1 MGKRN
6 KRNSQIKSK
15 PDFLSSLAGLSLEE
29 LDSIQKAAP
38 MAFQSKLQSALS
50 SNDTEELLKANL
62 YLGEINKT
70 SPHIQS
76 VFFDP
81 NDLAGNGKGFKDSK
95 GALSFSTLRR
105 MGDIYIIRAIVNTR
119 IEQVQNFLHF
129 SEDEQKE
136 GYTIRRKKSLFK
148 EEKEDEL
155 SNEDKRKIEN
165 IVKFLENGGWNEKW
179 DNIDSFQ
186 EFVRKITFDSLTLD
200 QLAFEIVRS
209 RDWELKKFRAIDAS
223 LIRFLDTVDPRQREA
238 FEGYRFKGYLP
249 RYCMVWDDMIIHNPM
264 TKEPILYYPWELGFG
279 IRNKTSNIRKNG
291 YGTSE
296 LETLVEIITWIL
308 WGMSY
313 NGLFFKQGSQPKGF
327 INVKN
332 ANISP
337 STLNEFRQ
345 AWMQTMRGVEN
356 SHRVPVING
365 IDLEWV
371 DLQKCLH
378 PESNV
383 ITREGNKTLSD
394 LLGSEKE
401 VFNEIW
407 DGKKFTKA
415 RIYKTQVKKVFGLEL
430 KNRLK
435 IRTSDN
441 HRFLVLR
448 NNKFEWV
455 ERKDLVRDDYVLVN
469 KNVVEQEECNSLFYK
484 GKEVESD
491 LFDLIGWII
500 GDGYIDTG
508 NKSRKTIHTF
518 YHPTKE
524 DDIIEYHLSLCEK
537 YGINAKKYIQ
547 NFSESQLEKEKARGK
562 FKTLSPYQIRIIIC
576 DCEFYDWFRAL
587 GFNNSKQKKNV
598 ASFLYSTKSEYRC
611 AFLRG
616 WFSADGHC
624 DYQSGYRINLA
635 CSNHELQ
642 QQCREL
648 LICEGIQ
655 CTSFEEKQN
664 SKGLSKTRKDSVLL
678 IRNTE
683 LFIEKIGFLQ
693 QYKNDSL
700 PEKKKSWYIKDD
712 APKEYI
718 MYLATELRLY
728 YKNLS
733 KEEQCLSWLERHDI
747 QNIGKGHQKASL
759 SKVLYYAKKIG
770 YQLPQ
775 ELIDFNM
782 IQIKNLWEENDFV
795 EMVDVEMYNENHQF
809 ISNGILVHNCNRDME
824 FNEWLKFLVIMS
836 CSVYRIDPTEL
847 GFQFKDQAQIF
858 GQDGQKARLQHSREK
873 GLKPI
878 LIFLE
883 NVITKYIVSELDE
896 DFEFSFTGIEVEDEE
911 AQVKLD
917 AEKLEKGMVAM
928 QDIFQKYSGRPLDPE
943 NDIIINQ
950 VYQTAKQAEQQQ
962 QMYGASVPGESEEAG
977 VPNDEES
984 FSENPFDKYKSFD
997 NNPIL
1002 AEAINYYKTNLYK

>member
-95 GALSFSTLRR
+95 GVLSFSTLRR

-179 DNIDSFQ
+179 DNLDSFQ

-200 QLAFEIVRS
+200 QLAFEVVRS

-249 RYCMVWDDMIIHNPM
+249 RYCMVWDDMIIRNPM

-365 IDLEWV
+365 IDLEWI
-371 DLQKCLH
+371 DLQK
-378 PESNV
+378 
-383 ITREGNKTLSD
+383 G
-394 LLGSEKE
+394 
-401 VFNEIW
+401 
-407 DGKKFTKA
+407 
-415 RIYKTQVKKVFGLEL
+415 
-430 KNRLK
+430 
-435 IRTSDN
+435 
-441 HRFLVLR
+441 
-448 NNKFEWV
+448 
-455 ERKDLVRDDYVLVN
+455 
-469 KNVVEQEECNSLFYK
+469 
-484 GKEVESD
+484 
-491 LFDLIGWII
+491 
-500 GDGYIDTG
+500 
-508 NKSRKTIHTF
+508 
-518 YHPTKE
+518 
-524 DDIIEYHLSLCEK
+524 
-537 YGINAKKYIQ
+537 
-547 NFSESQLEKEKARGK
+547 
-562 FKTLSPYQIRIIIC
+562 
-576 DCEFYDWFRAL
+576 
-587 GFNNSKQKKNV
+587 
-598 ASFLYSTKSEYRC
+598 
-611 AFLRG
+611 
-616 WFSADGHC
+616 
-624 DYQSGYRINLA
+624 
-635 CSNHELQ
+635 
-642 QQCREL
+642 
-648 LICEGIQ
+648 
-655 CTSFEEKQN
+655 
-664 SKGLSKTRKDSVLL
+664 
-678 IRNTE
+678 
-683 LFIEKIGFLQ
+683 
-693 QYKNDSL
+693 
-700 PEKKKSWYIKDD
+700 
-712 APKEYI
+712 
-718 MYLATELRLY
+718 
-728 YKNLS
+728 
-733 KEEQCLSWLERHDI
+733 
-747 QNIGKGHQKASL
+747 
-759 SKVLYYAKKIG
+759 
-770 YQLPQ
+770 
-775 ELIDFNM
+775 
-782 IQIKNLWEENDFV
+782 
-795 EMVDVEMYNENHQF
+795 
-809 ISNGILVHNCNRDME
+809 NRDME
-824 FNEWLKFLVIMS
+824 FNDWLKFLVIMS

-878 LIFLE
+878 LVFLE

-962 QMYGASVPGESEEAG
+962 QQMYGASVPGESEEAG
-977 VPNDEES
+977 VSNDEES

>member
-95 GALSFSTLRR
+95 GVLSFSTLRR

-179 DNIDSFQ
+179 DNLDSFQ

-200 QLAFEIVRS
+200 QLAFEVVRS

-249 RYCMVWDDMIIHNPM
+249 RYCMVWDDMIIRNPM

-365 IDLEWV
+365 IDLEWI
-371 DLQKCLH
+371 DLQK
-378 PESNV
+378 
-383 ITREGNKTLSD
+383 G
-394 LLGSEKE
+394 
-401 VFNEIW
+401 
-407 DGKKFTKA
+407 
-415 RIYKTQVKKVFGLEL
+415 
-430 KNRLK
+430 
-435 IRTSDN
+435 
-441 HRFLVLR
+441 
-448 NNKFEWV
+448 
-455 ERKDLVRDDYVLVN
+455 
-469 KNVVEQEECNSLFYK
+469 
-484 GKEVESD
+484 
-491 LFDLIGWII
+491 
-500 GDGYIDTG
+500 
-508 NKSRKTIHTF
+508 
-518 YHPTKE
+518 
-524 DDIIEYHLSLCEK
+524 
-537 YGINAKKYIQ
+537 
-547 NFSESQLEKEKARGK
+547 
-562 FKTLSPYQIRIIIC
+562 
-576 DCEFYDWFRAL
+576 
-587 GFNNSKQKKNV
+587 
-598 ASFLYSTKSEYRC
+598 
-611 AFLRG
+611 
-616 WFSADGHC
+616 
-624 DYQSGYRINLA
+624 
-635 CSNHELQ
+635 
-642 QQCREL
+642 
-648 LICEGIQ
+648 
-655 CTSFEEKQN
+655 
-664 SKGLSKTRKDSVLL
+664 
-678 IRNTE
+678 
-683 LFIEKIGFLQ
+683 
-693 QYKNDSL
+693 
-700 PEKKKSWYIKDD
+700 
-712 APKEYI
+712 
-718 MYLATELRLY
+718 
-728 YKNLS
+728 
-733 KEEQCLSWLERHDI
+733 
-747 QNIGKGHQKASL
+747 
-759 SKVLYYAKKIG
+759 
-770 YQLPQ
+770 
-775 ELIDFNM
+775 
-782 IQIKNLWEENDFV
+782 
-795 EMVDVEMYNENHQF
+795 
-809 ISNGILVHNCNRDME
+809 NRDME
-824 FNEWLKFLVIMS
+824 FNDWLKFLVIMS

-847 GFQFKDQAQIF
+847 GFQFKDQTQIF

-878 LIFLE
+878 LVFLE